1 MIQFHFQR
9 IFDVKT
15 VFDVNFFLTSKISKL
30 KKSGLFNGFDF
41 IFIDTPPTM
50 SSLVQEGI
58 AASDYYIIPTKPE
71 FLAIEGVA
79 QAMDFAKKTLKNL
92 GRQAPL

>member
-1 MIQFHFQR
+1 
-9 IFDVKT
+9 
-15 VFDVNFFLTSKISKL
+15 
-30 KKSGLFNGFDF
+30 
-41 IFIDTPPTM
+41 M

>member
-1 MIQFHFQR
+1 
-9 IFDVKT
+9 
-15 VFDVNFFLTSKISKL
+15 
-30 KKSGLFNGFDF
+30 
-41 IFIDTPPTM
+41 M

-79 QAMDFAKKTLKNL
+79 QAMDFAKKTLKNTPNIKTIFL
-92 GRQAPL
+92 GFF